1 MGPDGGE
8 EALGMSRR
16 LGQVCR
22 QARLQAGRTLL
33 DIATRA
39 GVKQSVIHAF
49 ETEPGWRRRTD
60 EIVAAYE
67 TELGLEPGTL
77 WRRAIEGD

>member
-1 MGPDGGE
+1 MESEGHDEP
-8 EALGMSRR
+8 GMSMR
-16 LGQVCR
+16 LGVVCR
-22 QARLQAGRTLL
+22 EARLDAGRTLL

-60 EIVAAYE
+60 EIVTAYE
-67 TELGLEPGTL
+67 TELGLKPGTL
-77 WRRAIEGD
+77 WRRAINH